1 AVSVAPRRYQVA
13 LGAVVPMT
21 ERRLAGVAG
30 WIDDRVPRPEQFRSG
45 LRGPRT
51 ASRVGVWLGVCF
63 TVAFATGLFSHAA
76 QLATPPVA
84 LPTSPARLYQVTQG
98 LHVAAGTAAVPL
110 LLVKLW
116 SVFPLLF
123 QRPPGAPRALAVHL
137 LERLSIALL
146 VGGAIFQLVTGL
158 ANSAQW
164 YPWSFAFI
172 PAHYAGAWVAT
183 GALVLHVAVKLPVI
197 RHALGEPVDDAGAQ
211 DADATDAGAHDA
223 DATDVPTRRGLLRA
237 TWLSVG
243 VAVLATTAA
252 EVPGLRRIALLAIR
266 SGEGPQGIPVNRSA
280 FAAGVLGRIEDPAWR
295 LRLTGPAGIRELSLA
310 DLRALPQRAA
320 VLPIACVE
328 GWSASGTWGGVPVRE
343 LVALVGGGP
352 GDDVIMRSM
361 QVGGGWGT
369 SRLPANF
376 AEHPDSLLALDLGG
390 EPLHPDHGYPCRLI
404 APARPG
410 VLQTKWVGEVEVV
423 PGSQA

>member
-1 AVSVAPRRYQVA
+1 MTAPSTGGP
-13 LGAVVPMT
+13 LTGA
-21 ERRLAGVAG
+21 AG
-30 WIDDRVPRPEQFRSG
+30 WLDDHLPRPEQFHSR

-51 ASRVGVWLGVCF
+51 ASRVGVWLGACLAV
-63 TVAFATGLFSHAA
+63 TFATGLFSHAA
-76 QLATPPVA
+76 QLATPAVA

-123 QRPPGAPRALAVHL
+123 RRPPREPRALALHL
-137 LERLSIALL
+137 LERLSIAAL
-146 VGGAIFQLVTGL
+146 VGGVVFQLVTGL

-164 YPWSFAFI
+164 YPWSFAFV
-172 PAHYAGAWVAT
+172 PAHYSLAWVVT
-183 GALVLHVAVKLPVI
+183 GALAVHVAVKLPVI
-197 RHALGEPVDDAGAQ
+197 RRALGEPLRGPRLASADPGA
-211 DADATDAGAHDA
+211 DGG
-223 DATDVPTRRGLLRA
+223 PTRRALLRA
-237 TWLSVG
+237 TWLSAG
-243 VAVLATTAA
+243 VAVLATTAT
-252 EVPGLRRIALLAIR
+252 EVPGLRRIALLATR
-266 SGEGPQGIPVNRSA
+266 SGAGPQGIPVNRSA
-280 FAAGVLGRIEDPAWR
+280 LAAGVQDRLADPAWR
-295 LRLTGPAGIRELSLA
+295 LRLTGPAGTRELSLA

-328 GWSASGTWGGVPVRE
+328 GWSASGTWAGVPVRE
-343 LVALVGGGP
+343 LVALAGGGP
-352 GDDVIMRSM
+352 DDDVVVRSM
-361 QVGGGWGT
+361 QTRGAWRT

-376 AEHPDSLLALDLGG
+376 AGHPDSLLALDLGG

-423 PGSQA
+423 PGAPV